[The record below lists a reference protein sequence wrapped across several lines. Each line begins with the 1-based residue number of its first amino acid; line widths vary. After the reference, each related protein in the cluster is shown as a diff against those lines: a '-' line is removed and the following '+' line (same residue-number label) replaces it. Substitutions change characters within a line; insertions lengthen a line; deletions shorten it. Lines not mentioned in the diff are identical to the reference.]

1 MEAGIHRLEYL
12 PVKAAN
18 GQPWSTLFTH
28 ALSQADHE
36 MAGLL
41 ASEAA
46 RNAATVNLIASESYC
61 PRATIDAEA
70 SMLVNKNA
78 SGYPGRRDVA
88 GCEIV
93 DRIERLACARARR
106 LFGADHANVQSTA
119 STLANV
125 AVLRALLDPG
135 DRILS
140 LGGAAGGHH
149 SHGASHHVS
158 GQDYEVEHF
167 GVDEAAGGI
176 DIDGVRARL
185 RAFAPK
191 IMIVGSTA
199 YPRAIDFA
207 SLAKAAHEAGAFFF
221 ADIAH
226 VAGLVAAGLH
236 DNPASYS
243 DVVTT
248 STHKTLCGP
257 RTGGLVLCRAAL
269 AEPIDEAIYPGL
281 QGAPGAHI
289 IAGRAVLL
297 ELVARP
303 AFRTLMQAVVDN
315 ARALAEALRD
325 RNMALYL
332 GGTDTHMVVVDLGN
346 EGRSARAITARLE
359 AHGLLANP
367 CALPAQCE
375 GDRRRGLRLGTT
387 AMTIRGMGAESFTV
401 VADLL
406 ADLVSAP
413 ADAPLDDTAARRVA
427 ELAMAYPIPDGMIAT

>member
-1 MEAGIHRLEYL
+1 M
-12 PVKAAN
+12 V
-18 GQPWSTLFTH
+18 
-28 ALSQADHE
+28 
-36 MAGLL
+36 
-41 ASEAA
+41 
-46 RNAATVNLIASESYC
+46 ATVNLIASESYC

-106 LFGADHANVQSTA
+106 LFGAEHANIQSVVRVDPRQCGGA
-119 STLANV
+119 PGSAP
-125 AVLRALLDPG
+125 DPG

-140 LGGAAGGHH
+140 LGGTAGGHH
-149 SHGASHHVS
+149 SHGDGHHIS

-176 DIDGVRARL
+176 DVDAVRAKL

-191 IMIVGSTA
+191 IVIVGSTA

-207 SLAKAAHEAGAFFF
+207 ALAEAAHEAGALFF

-226 VAGLVAAGLH
+226 VAGLVVAELH
-236 DNPASYS
+236 DNPTAYS

-269 AEPIDEAIYPGL
+269 AEPIDDAIYPGL

-315 ARALAEALRD
+315 ARTLAEALRD
-325 RNMALYL
+325 RDMALYL

-346 EGRSARAITARLE
+346 EDRSARAVTARLE

-375 GDRRRGLRLGTT
+375 GNRRRGLRLGTT
-387 AMTIRGMGAESFTV
+387 AMTIRGMDAESFTV

-413 ADAPLDDTAARRVA
+413 ADAPLDNAAERRVA

>member
-1 MEAGIHRLEYL
+1 MESHRLGCL
-12 PVKAAN
+12 PMNAPN
-18 GQPWSTLFTH
+18 GHPWSALFAD
-28 ALSQADHE
+28 ALPQADRE
-36 MAGLL
+36 MAALV

-106 LFGADHANVQSTA
+106 LFGAEHANIQSVA

-125 AVLRALLDPG
+125 AVLRALLQPG

-140 LGGAAGGHH
+140 LGGTAGGHH
-149 SHGASHHVS
+149 SHGDGHHIS

-176 DIDGVRARL
+176 DVDAVRAKL

-191 IMIVGSTA
+191 IVIVGSTA

-207 SLAKAAHEAGAFFF
+207 SLAEAAHEAGALFF

-226 VAGLVAAGLH
+226 VAGLVVAGLH
-236 DNPASYS
+236 DNPAPYS

-269 AEPIDEAIYPGL
+269 ADPIDDAIHPGL

-297 ELVARP
+297 ELVGRR

-315 ARALAEALRD
+315 ARAFARALRD
-325 RNMALYL
+325 RGMALYL
-332 GGTDTHMVVVDLGN
+332 GGTDTHMVVVDLGSD
-346 EGRSARAITARLE
+346 GPSARSTTARLE

-375 GDRRRGLRLGTT
+375 GGRRRGLRLGTT
-387 AMTIRGMGAESFTV
+387 AMTIRGMDEASFTM

-406 ADLVSAP
+406 ARLISTQP
-413 ADAPLDDTAARRVA
+413 DAPLDDAATKKVT
-427 ELAMAYPIPDGMIAT
+427 ELAMAHPIPDGMIAT

>member
-1 MEAGIHRLEYL
+1 MKSASRH
-12 PVKAAN
+12 
-18 GQPWSTLFTH
+18 PWSTLFTE
-28 ALSQADHE
+28 ALAQADCE
-36 MAGLL
+36 MSELVS
-41 ASEAA
+41 SEAA
-46 RNAATVNLIASESYC
+46 RNAATVNLIASEIYC

-88 GCEIV
+88 GCEVV

-125 AVLRALLDPG
+125 AVLRALLEPG

-149 SHGASHHVS
+149 SHGDAHHVS
-158 GQDYEVEHF
+158 GQDYEVEQF

-176 DIDGVRARL
+176 DIDAVRARL

-191 IMIVGSTA
+191 IVIAGSTA

-207 SLAKAAHEAGAFFF
+207 ALAEAAHEAGTLFF
-221 ADIAH
+221 ADVAH
-226 VAGLVAAGLH
+226 VAGLVVAGLH
-236 DNPASYS
+236 DNPASSS

-269 AEPIDEAIYPGL
+269 AEAIDNAIYPGL
-281 QGAPGAHI
+281 KGAPGAHI
-289 IAGRAVLL
+289 IAGRAVLF
-297 ELVARP
+297 ELIGRP
-303 AFRTLMQAVVDN
+303 AFRSLMQAVVDN
-315 ARALAEALRD
+315 ARAFAEALRD
-325 RNMALYL
+325 RGLALYL
-332 GGTDTHMVVVDLGN
+332 RGTDTHMIVVDLGN
-346 EGRSARAITARLE
+346 DGRRTQAISERLA
-359 AHGLLANP
+359 AHGLLVNP
-367 CALPAQCE
+367 CVLPARRE
-375 GDRRRGLRLGTT
+375 GERRRGLRLGTT
-387 AMTIRGMGAESFTV
+387 AMTIRGMDAGSFTE

-406 ADLVSAP
+406 ERLVPAP
-413 ADAPLDDTAARRVA
+413 PDAPLDDAAAERVA
-427 ELAMAYPIPDGMIAT
+427 ELAMAHPIPDGMIAT

>member
-1 MEAGIHRLEYL
+1 MN
-12 PVKAAN
+12 AATV
-18 GQPWSTLFTH
+18 QPWSALFAD
-28 ALSQADHE
+28 ALPQADPE
-36 MAGLL
+36 MAELV

-106 LFGADHANVQSTA
+106 LFRADHANVQSTA

-125 AVLRALLDPG
+125 AVLRALLEPG

-149 SHGASHHVS
+149 SHGAGDHIS

-167 GVDEAAGGI
+167 GVDETAGGI
-176 DIDGVRARL
+176 DIDDVRARL
-185 RAFAPK
+185 RVFAPK
-191 IMIVGSTA
+191 IVIVGSTA
-199 YPRAIDFA
+199 YPRTIDFS
-207 SLAKAAHEAGAFFF
+207 SLAKAAHETGALFF

-226 VAGLVAAGLH
+226 VAGLVTAELH
-236 DNPASYS
+236 DNPIPYS

-257 RTGGLVLCRAAL
+257 RTGGLVLCRAAV
-269 AEPIDEAIYPGL
+269 AEPIDDAIYPGL

-297 ELVARP
+297 ELVGRP

-315 ARALAEALRD
+315 ARAFAEALRD
-325 RNMALYL
+325 RGMALYL

-346 EGRSARAITARLE
+346 DDRGARAITARLE
-359 AHGLLANP
+359 AHGLLVNP

-375 GDRRRGLRLGTT
+375 GARRRGLRLGTT
-387 AMTIRGMGAESFTV
+387 AMTIRGMDAESFTV

-406 ADLVSAP
+406 ACLVSAP
-413 ADAPLDDTAARRVA
+413 PDAPLDYVAAGRIA
-427 ELAMAYPIPDGMIAT
+427 ELAIAYPIPDGMIAT

>member
-1 MEAGIHRLEYL
+1 M
-12 PVKAAN
+12 KAATVH
-18 GQPWSTLFTH
+18 PWSALFAD
-28 ALSQADHE
+28 ALPQVDRE
-36 MAGLL
+36 MADLVAG
-41 ASEAA
+41 EAA

-78 SGYPGRRDVA
+78 GGYPGRRDVA

-106 LFGADHANVQSTA
+106 LFGAEHANIQSVA

-125 AVLRALLDPG
+125 AVLRALLDRG

-140 LGGAAGGHH
+140 LGGTAGGHH
-149 SHGASHHVS
+149 SHGDGHHIS

-167 GVDEAAGGI
+167 GVDETAGGI
-176 DIDGVRARL
+176 DVDSVRTRL

-191 IMIVGSTA
+191 IVIVGSTA

-207 SLAKAAHEAGAFFF
+207 SLAEATHEAGALFF

-226 VAGLVAAGLH
+226 VAGLVVAGLH
-236 DNPASYS
+236 DNPAPYS

-269 AEPIDEAIYPGL
+269 AEPIDDAIHPGL

-303 AFRTLMQAVVDN
+303 AFGTLMQAVVDN
-315 ARALAEALRD
+315 ARAFAEALRD
-325 RNMALYL
+325 QGMALYL

-359 AHGLLANP
+359 AHGLLVNP

-375 GDRRRGLRLGTT
+375 GGRRRGLRLGTT
-387 AMTIRGMGAESFTV
+387 AMTIRGMDEESFSV

-406 ADLVSAP
+406 TDLVSAP
-413 ADAPLDDTAARRVA
+413 ADAPLDEGAARRIT
-427 ELAMAYPIPDGMIAT
+427 ELAMEYPIPDGMIAT

>member
-1 MEAGIHRLEYL
+1 MEAGTHRLEYL

-41 ASEAA
+41 ASEAV

-61 PRATIDAEA
+61 PRATIEAEA

-88 GCEIV
+88 GCEVV

-106 LFGADHANVQSTA
+106 LFGAEHANIQSVA

-125 AVLRALLDPG
+125 AVLRGLLEPG

-140 LGGAAGGHH
+140 LGGASGGHH
-149 SHGASHHVS
+149 SHGAGNHLS
-158 GQDYEVEHF
+158 GQDYAVEHF

-176 DIDGVRARL
+176 DIDSVRKGL

-191 IMIVGSTA
+191 IVIVGSTA

-207 SLAKAAHEAGAFFF
+207 SLAEAAHEAGALFF

-226 VAGLVAAGLH
+226 VAGLVVAGLH
-236 DNPASYS
+236 DNPTSYS

-257 RTGGLVLCRAAL
+257 RTGGLVLCREAL
-269 AEPIDEAIYPGL
+269 AKTIEDAIYPGL

-289 IAGRAVLL
+289 IAGRAVLFA
-297 ELVARP
+297 LVGRP
-303 AFRTLMQAVVDN
+303 DFRSLMQTVVDN
-315 ARALAEALRD
+315 ACAFAEALRE
-325 RNMALYL
+325 RGMALYL

-346 EGRSARAITARLE
+346 DGRSARAITARLE

-413 ADAPLDDTAARRVA
+413 ADAPLDESATRRIA
-427 ELAMAYPIPDGMIAT
+427 ELAMEFPIPDGMIAT

>member
-1 MEAGIHRLEYL
+1 M
-12 PVKAAN
+12 KAAAA
-18 GQPWSTLFTH
+18 QPWSALFAEALPH
-28 ALSQADHE
+28 ADRE
-36 MAGLL
+36 MAELVAG
-41 ASEAA
+41 EAA

-119 STLANV
+119 STVANV
-125 AVLRALLDPG
+125 AVLRALLEPG

-140 LGGAAGGHH
+140 LGGTAGGHH
-149 SHGASHHVS
+149 SHGDGHHVS

-167 GVDEAAGGI
+167 GVDETAGGI
-176 DIDGVRARL
+176 DVDAVRKRL

-191 IMIVGSTA
+191 IVIVGSTA

-207 SLAKAAHEAGAFFF
+207 SLAQAAHETGTRFF

-226 VAGLVAAGLH
+226 VAGLVVAGLH
-236 DNPASYS
+236 DNPVPYS

-257 RTGGLVLCRAAL
+257 RTGGLVLCRAAV
-269 AEPIDEAIYPGL
+269 AQPIDDAIHPGL

-297 ELVARP
+297 ELVGRP

-315 ARALAEALRD
+315 ARALAEALREQGLP
-325 RNMALYL
+325 LYL
-332 GGTDTHMVVVDLGN
+332 GGTDTHMVVVDLGSDD
-346 EGRSARAITARLE
+346 RSASAITARLE
-359 AHGLLANP
+359 AHGLLVNP
-367 CALPAQCE
+367 CALPARRE
-375 GDRRRGLRLGTT
+375 GARRRGLRLGTT
-387 AMTIRGMGAESFTV
+387 AMTIRGMDAEPFAE

-406 ADLVSAP
+406 ARLVSAP
-413 ADAPLDDTAARRVA
+413 SDAPLDAAAEKRIA
-427 ELAMAYPIPDGMIAT
+427 ELAMAFPIPDGMMAT

>member
-1 MEAGIHRLEYL
+1 M
-12 PVKAAN
+12 KAAAA
-18 GQPWSTLFTH
+18 QPWSALFAE
-28 ALSQADHE
+28 ALPQADRE
-36 MAGLL
+36 MAELVAG
-41 ASEAA
+41 EAA

-93 DRIERLACARARR
+93 DRIERLACARACR

-125 AVLRALLDPG
+125 AVLRALLEPG

-140 LGGAAGGHH
+140 LGGTAGGHH
-149 SHGASHHVS
+149 SHGDGHHIS

-167 GVDEAAGGI
+167 GVDETAGGI
-176 DIDGVRARL
+176 DVDAVRERL

-191 IMIVGSTA
+191 IVIAGSTA

-207 SLAKAAHEAGAFFF
+207 SLAKAAHETGARFF

-236 DNPASYS
+236 DNPVPYS

-257 RTGGLVLCRAAL
+257 RTGGLVLCRAAV
-269 AEPIDEAIYPGL
+269 AQPIDDAIHPGL

-297 ELVARP
+297 ELVGRP

-315 ARALAEALRD
+315 ARALAEALREQGL
-325 RNMALYL
+325 ALYL
-332 GGTDTHMVVVDLGN
+332 GGTDTHMVVVDLGSDD
-346 EGRSARAITARLE
+346 GSAGAITARLE
-359 AHGLLANP
+359 AHGLLVNP
-367 CALPAQCE
+367 CALPARRE
-375 GDRRRGLRLGTT
+375 GARRRGLRLGTT
-387 AMTIRGMGAESFTV
+387 AMTVRGMDAETIAE
-401 VADLL
+401 VAGLL
-406 ADLVSAP
+406 ARLVSAP
-413 ADAPLDDTAARRVA
+413 SDAPLDAAAAKRIA
-427 ELAMAYPIPDGMIAT
+427 ELAMAFPIPDGMMAT

>member
-1 MEAGIHRLEYL
+1 M
-12 PVKAAN
+12 KAAAA
-18 GQPWSTLFTH
+18 QPWSALFAD
-28 ALSQADHE
+28 ALPQADRE
-36 MAGLL
+36 MAELVAG
-41 ASEAA
+41 EAA

-88 GCEIV
+88 GCGIV

-125 AVLRALLDPG
+125 AVLRALLEPG
-135 DRILS
+135 NRILS
-140 LGGAAGGHH
+140 LGGTAGGHH
-149 SHGASHHVS
+149 SHGDDHHVS

-167 GVDEAAGGI
+167 GVDETAGGI
-176 DIDGVRARL
+176 DVDAVRERL

-191 IMIVGSTA
+191 IVIAGSTA

-207 SLAKAAHEAGAFFF
+207 SLAKAAHETGARFF

-226 VAGLVAAGLH
+226 VAGLVVAGLH
-236 DNPASYS
+236 DNPVPYS

-257 RTGGLVLCRAAL
+257 RTGGLVLCRAAV
-269 AEPIDEAIYPGL
+269 AQPIDDAIHPGL

-297 ELVARP
+297 ELVGRP

-315 ARALAEALRD
+315 ARALADSLREQGL
-325 RNMALYL
+325 ALYL
-332 GGTDTHMVVVDLGN
+332 GGTDTHMVVVDLGSDD
-346 EGRSARAITARLE
+346 RSARAITARLE
-359 AHGLLANP
+359 AHGLLVNP
-367 CALPAQCE
+367 CALPARRE
-375 GDRRRGLRLGTT
+375 GARRRGLRLGTT
-387 AMTIRGMGAESFTV
+387 AMTVRGMDAEVFAE
-401 VADLL
+401 VAGLL
-406 ADLVSAP
+406 ARLVSAP
-413 ADAPLDDTAARRVA
+413 SDAPLDAAAAKRIA
-427 ELAMAYPIPDGMIAT
+427 ELAMAFPIPDGMMAT